1 MKNLIFVGTG
11 AVAAENTCYIST
23 ANYKI
28 EGEDIVLKGYIGDGD
43 DLVKNHNHY
52 GFSAPILGGVN
63 DYQIE
68 DDDRFIIAINNPVTR
83 HKIAEILRSRGAKFA
98 NLIHPSCVIAKDA
111 TIGEGNIIAPFGVIG
126 PKAVIGNFNILTSYS
141 AISHD
146 CVVGNYNSFSSV
158 IVCGYCHI
166 GDNNSF
172 WIQSTV
178 VSSINIGSN
187 CIIQAGMVVDKDVPD
202 GTTVFYKYKER
213 IMAIPKIV
221 SE

>member
-11 AVAAENTCYIST
+11 AVAAENTCYTST
-23 ANYKI
+23 AKYKI
-28 EGEDIVLKGYIGDGD
+28 EGDDIVLKGYIGDGD

-52 GFSAPILGGVN
+52 GFTAPILGGVK

-68 DDDRFIIAINNPVTR
+68 PDDRFVIAINNPSTR
-83 HKIAEILRSRGAKFA
+83 HRIADELKSRGAKFA

-111 TIGEGNIIAPFGVIG
+111 IIGEGNIISPFSIIG
-126 PKAVIGNFNILTSYS
+126 PKAVVGDFNILTSYS

-146 CVVGNYNSFSSV
+146 CVVGSFNSFSSV

-172 WIQSTV
+172 WIKSTV
-178 VSSINIGSN
+178 VYSVNVGSN
-187 CIIQAGMVVDKDVPD
+187 CVIQAGMVVDKDVPD

-213 IMAIPKIV
+213 IMAIPKII
-221 SE
+221 EE

>member
-11 AVAAENTCYIST
+11 AVAAENTCYTST

-28 EGEDIVLKGYIGDGD
+28 EGEDVVLKGFIGDGD

-52 GFSAPILGGVN
+52 GFTAPILGGVK

-68 DDDRFIIAINNPVTR
+68 PDDRFVIAINNPLTR
-83 HKIAEILRSRGAKFA
+83 HRIADELKNRGAKFA

-111 TIGEGNIIAPFGVIG
+111 IIGEGNIISPFSIIG
-126 PKAVIGNFNILTSYS
+126 PKAVVGDFNILTSYS

-146 CVVGNYNSFSSV
+146 CVVGSFNSFSSV

-172 WIQSTV
+172 WIKSTV
-178 VSSINIGSN
+178 VYSVNVGSN
-187 CIIQAGMVVDKDVPD
+187 CVIQAGMVVDKNVPD

-213 IMAIPKIV
+213 IMAIPKII
-221 SE
+221 EE

>member
-11 AVAAENTCYIST
+11 AVAAENTCYTST
-23 ANYKI
+23 AKYKI
-28 EGEDIVLKGYIGDGD
+28 EGDDIVLKGYIGDGD
-43 DLVKNHNHY
+43 DLVKNHSHY
-52 GFSAPILGGVN
+52 GFTAPILGGVK

-68 DDDRFIIAINNPVTR
+68 PDDRFVIAINNPSTR
-83 HKIAEILRSRGAKFA
+83 HRIADELKSRGAKFA

-111 TIGEGNIIAPFGVIG
+111 IIGEGNIISPFSIIG
-126 PKAVIGNFNILTSYS
+126 PKAVVGDFNILTSYS

-146 CVVGNYNSFSSV
+146 CVVGSYNSFSSV

-172 WIQSTV
+172 WIKSTV
-178 VSSINIGSN
+178 VYSVNVGSN
-187 CIIQAGMVVDKDVPD
+187 CVIQAGMVVDKDVPD

-213 IMAIPKIV
+213 IMAIPKII
-221 SE
+221 EE

>member
-11 AVAAENTCYIST
+11 AVAAENTCYTST
-23 ANYKI
+23 AEYKI
-28 EGEDIVLKGYIGDGD
+28 EGDDIVLKGYIGDGD
-43 DLVKNHNHY
+43 DLVKNHSHY
-52 GFSAPILGGVN
+52 GFTAPILGGVK

-68 DDDRFIIAINNPVTR
+68 PDDRFVIAINNPSTR
-83 HKIAEILRSRGAKFA
+83 HRIADELKSRGAKFA

-111 TIGEGNIIAPFGVIG
+111 IIGEGNIISPFSIIG
-126 PKAVIGNFNILTSYS
+126 PKAVVGDFNILTSYS

-146 CVVGNYNSFSSV
+146 CVVGSYNSFSSV

-172 WIQSTV
+172 WIKSTV
-178 VSSINIGSN
+178 VYSVNVGSN
-187 CIIQAGMVVDKDVPD
+187 CVIQAGMVVDKDVPD

-213 IMAIPKIV
+213 IMAIPKII
-221 SE
+221 EE